1 MSSPFGRAPWSGS
14 ESRGTAARRSCRAAA
29 RIRKIGLLLVG
40 ARYSAVYA
48 LGFGMAFGINRE
60 TARILLQSAAVMYS
74 PWTTG
79 IPPNSSVWSCHSWRS
94 FSYVL
99 HHDGYDSYR
108 SIDRT
113 N

>member
-1 MSSPFGRAPWSGS
+1 
-14 ESRGTAARRSCRAAA
+14 
-29 RIRKIGLLLVG
+29 
-40 ARYSAVYA
+40 
-48 LGFGMAFGINRE
+48 
-60 TARILLQSAAVMYS
+60 MYS